1 MYFAIHTQPCI
12 FPIINQRGELK
23 TGCHKMSTPDP
34 ACFTKVGTGNIVDF
48 VNAFVDDFGYCN
60 ESCKGEIPVP
70 TSQYNLA
77 RKDRKDLWNSDFYD
91 LRSFENG
98 LCHTYNPP
106 DQSNSDFLNRMYFM
120 ISKGKVGVF
129 NR

>member
-1 MYFAIHTQPCI
+1 
-12 FPIINQRGELK
+12 
-23 TGCHKMSTPDP
+23 MSTPDP
-34 ACFTKVGTGNIVDF
+34 ACFTKVGTGNMIGMKGNKNF
-48 VNAFVDDFGYCN
+48 IDDFGYCN
-60 ESCKGEIPVP
+60 ESCNGEILGP

-77 RKDRKDLWNSDFYD
+77 RKDKKELWNSDFYD

-120 ISKGKVGVF
+120 ISKGNVGVF